1 MSAVKRMQAAD
12 KKWWCLFCGKFNLS
26 TVIEC
31 NECKKEP
38 KKLKEML

>member
-31 NECKKEP
+31 DE
-38 KKLKEML
+38 